1 MNVIIDSL
9 NRNTTITNYNQRG
22 TITSV
27 PLESKYIKKILLLKM
42 FNKSIILKLGFLVA
56 TSITVTY

>member
-1 MNVIIDSL
+1 MNVIKDSL

-27 PLESKYIKKILLLKM
+27 PLESEYIKKILLLKM
-42 FNKSIILKLGFLVA
+42 FNKSIILKLGFLA